1 MGFDPAQLALVTD
14 QVRNLS
20 IQDLED
26 LASSFFGQPVSNPKI
41 PQIRAVDLKG
51 LEDLFVDKRAKALL
65 SIAGTAGPG
74 GVVTGP
80 GGPGGP
86 APGGT
91 TCTPCCCC
99 TAAVELD
106 PFSE

>member
-1 MGFDPAQLALVTD
+1 LVTD
-14 QVRNLS
+14 QVRNLT

-26 LASSFFGQPVSNPKI
+26 LAASLFGQPVGNPKI

-51 LEDLFVDKRAKALL
+51 IEDLFVDFRARALQNL
-65 SIAGTAGPG
+65 AGIAGPG
-74 GVVTGP
+74 GVVAGP
-80 GGPGGP
+80 GGPSG

-91 TCTPCCCC
+91 TCTPCSCC

-106 PFSE
+106 PFRE